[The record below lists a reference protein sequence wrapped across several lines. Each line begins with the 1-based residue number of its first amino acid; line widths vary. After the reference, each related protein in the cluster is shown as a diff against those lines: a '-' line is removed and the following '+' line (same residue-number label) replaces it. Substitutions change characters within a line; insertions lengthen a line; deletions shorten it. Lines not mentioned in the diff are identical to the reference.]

1 MKKIISLV
9 SVSIFALA
17 VNTQIFAQN
26 HRWDDVFQ
34 GDTLTVMSP
43 QEITTDGPFDNNFS
57 LFSNKSQPPSN
68 KIQEN
73 KYCNINVI
81 SSQSPDFIIIEN
93 AEINSSVEIYNMGG
107 KLLLKTF
114 VTDNKFNLNVTSIP
128 KGIYIIVIKSKNQI
142 ISKKTAIQ

>member
-43 QEITTDGPFDNNFS
+43 QNITTDGPFDNNFS

-68 KIQEN
+68 KIEEN
-73 KYCNINVI
+73 NYIDIKII
-81 SSQSPDFIIIEN
+81 SSKSSDFVEIEN